1 MRPVPLRQE
10 PFSFHLIPTKGCLLL
25 CSTLPLVSVR
35 TRNEGSREGRSACQV
50 QAEKKN
56 LSLSLF
62 VWFSVELISAL
73 LISGWYST
81 RSSSPRGREGDG
93 GEKGVENKNK
103 QPLPSPTIS
112 GEIGLCHTHK
122 HTCTQ
127 TRTFSTRENR

>member
-62 VWFSVELISAL
+62 VWFSMELISAL
-73 LISGWYST
+73 VISGWYST
-81 RSSSPRGREGDG
+81 QSSSPRGREREGKKG
-93 GEKGVENKNK
+93 GENKNK
-103 QPLPSPTIS
+103 QLLPSPTIS
-112 GEIGLCHTHK
+112 GEIGLRHTHK
-122 HTCTQ
+122 RTCAQSHTL
-127 TRTFSTRENR
+127 SARENR

>member
-81 RSSSPRGREGDG
+81 RSSSPRGREK
-93 GEKGVENKNK
+93 GEENKNK

-122 HTCTQ
+122 HTHARTH
-127 TRTFSTRENR
+127 TFSTGENR